1 MEKILAKQKQ
11 KSTPKTKSA
20 ANDLIKSILS
30 RSKKSTSI
38 IAATPATLTAP
49 VAVVAPASAPMSAL
63 DRKIASLEH
72 KNWVLWM
79 LPPTIINNHLFK

>member
-30 RSKKSTSI
+30 RSKKSAPVV
-38 IAATPATLTAP
+38 AASPAAPTAP
-49 VAVVAPASAPMSAL
+49 VVAPASAPMSAL

-72 KNWVLWM
+72 KKWVLWM
-79 LPPTIINNHLFK
+79 LPPTIINNQLFK